1 MKDQLLLV
9 IDDDAAMRDYLANVL
24 ASKGRT
30 VIAAANGQEGITL
43 AINRKPD
50 LILLDLRMPG
60 MDGVTVCKALHQN
73 KKTQHIPV
81 LVITSSQSREQIEE
95 VMVGGADEFITKPID
110 LPDMLIRIRA
120 LLEWKDI
127 IDPVE
132 RLQHY
137 HETLRELSKT
147 LPPRP
152 RLGG

>member
-1 MKDQLLLV
+1 LKDQILLV

-24 ASKGRT
+24 GSKGR
-30 VIAAANGQEGITL
+30 VVLPAANGDEGISL
-43 AINRKPD
+43 ALTRKPD
-50 LILLDLRMPG
+50 LILLDLRMPV
-60 MDGVTVCKALHQN
+60 MDGVAVCKVLHQN
-73 KKTQHIPV
+73 KKTQNIPI

-95 VMVGGADEFITKPID
+95 VMVGGADDFITKPID
-110 LPDMLIRIRA
+110 LPDMLIRVRA

-137 HETLRELSKT
+137 HQTLRELSKT

-152 RLGG
+152 RL